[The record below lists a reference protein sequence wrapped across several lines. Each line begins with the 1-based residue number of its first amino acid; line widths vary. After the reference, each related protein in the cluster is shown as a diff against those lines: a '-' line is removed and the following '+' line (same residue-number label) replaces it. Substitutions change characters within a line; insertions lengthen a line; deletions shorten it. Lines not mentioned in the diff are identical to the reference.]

1 MKQILEKNMIPKLV
15 GETYMKYATIFSSQR
30 NRFGIYECP
39 YCGREFESAVR
50 YIKNGTKSCGCFN
63 ANRAHG
69 LSNHRMYDTWL
80 NMLDRCYNK
89 NFKRFNDYGG
99 RGIKVCEEWSHDREA
114 FFKWALANGWEEGLS
129 IDRIDVDKDYSPSNC
144 RFTTQSIQA
153 QNTRPLST
161 NNKSGYRGVSFN
173 QSKQKWEANIT
184 VEGTRTYLGTFHSA
198 EEAAQTYI
206 TYVKENNLEHNYC
219 IVEENLEK
227 STKEET
233 KIEQEKQI
241 NVAEAMK
248 ELI

>member
-1 MKQILEKNMIPKLV
+1 MMELVKDLGMVQISEKVKKRI
-15 GETYMKYATIFSSQR
+15 
-30 NRFGIYECP
+30 GIYECGD
-39 YCGREFESAVR
+39 CKTHFEARTETVKAR
-50 YIKNGTKSCGCFN
+50 NQERCNSC
-63 ANRAHG
+63 ASKLRAKKHG
-69 LSNHRMYDTWL
+69 MRNHPL
-80 NMLDRCYNK
+80 NNTINNMIQRCENPKTGFYS
-89 NFKRFNDYGG
+89 DYGG
-99 RGIKVCEEWSHDREA
+99 RGIKVCEEWRHDREA
-114 FFKWALANGWEEGLS
+114 FFKWALANGWEEDLS

-153 QNTRPLST
+153 QNTRPLSIS
-161 NNKSGYRGVSFN
+161 NKSGYRGVNFN

-206 TYVKENNLEHNYC
+206 TYVKENNLEHNYG

-241 NVAEAMK
+241 NVAEAMR
-248 ELI
+248 EIS